1 MGGSRYWRSPYA
13 SALNRRNREAF
24 AEAAAP
30 SNNRVRFA
38 APALPTRQPSSQP
51 APEALPLQESTS
63 TINNTSAQKVLVNHS
78 PDRTKRKVENDS
90 LGVVKVKKRKSVKS
104 KDPQLE
110 GRVDESSKLRNEC
123 KLLKARNKN
132 LEARNKHL
140 EKIVSQFTVN
150 VAKYHSK
157 HGKDE
162 ERAEAGAD
170 DERGEEVQED
180 DNEKHQREEEEE
192 EAKEETDVADER
204 EEEEEEEEAKE
215 ETDVDDDRV
224 HVNEDN
230 DADFQGADVLPRV
243 IRAGGGPPGEFMPL
257 PHTEGADEF
266 RSAKRSCIEGASKIK
281 GVEMKNIVK
290 YLSGWVQPSKGDNDF
305 AMWLRKTAQ
314 IFSSLKPP
322 ENLEVFFNDANRA
335 PIKGLREFTDTG
347 VKFKSPLDQEE
358 SDFSRTPYNAVHI
371 AARTLEVSDEEL
383 REALK
388 VAKSG
393 NSRKYVMRAT
403 YLWLI
408 HISGEPILVYV
419 GESRD
424 AELRI
429 STHLTS
435 LFYKADGARMQN
447 GHRVAREHMHDKS
460 SEDIDVRLF
469 VISAHDEHS
478 ALYLAKSYVD
488 FCGENKPTILE
499 VARACAATGFY
510 SEAVYTAA
518 FESLHEQSRRGPG
531 GRIGL
536 NFSQPGIMHPPA
548 TNKLSLKNRI
558 NLSLASFNSTGS
570 SKVEPQLMFCETC
583 DNWKHTIAYAKDGTD
598 KQECKVCYETTRY
611 ANTER
616 FKCEVCEKYKTGFQK
631 KFTYPDGRDGV
642 RCQPCHNIAVRA
654 KREPWKCDGECQR
667 VMPGPSERRR
677 HPNGGY
683 QCPGCARRAKT
694 KQARQA
700 TTV

>member
-13 SALNRRNREAF
+13 SALNKRTREAF

-30 SNNRVRFA
+30 SNKRVRFA

-63 TINNTSAQKVLVNHS
+63 TINNSSAQKVLVNHL

-90 LGVVKVKKRKSVKS
+90 LGVVKEKKKKRVKS
-104 KDPQLE
+104 KDPHLE
-110 GRVDESSKLRNEC
+110 GRVDESSKLKNEC
-123 KLLKARNKN
+123 KLLKARNKH

-140 EKIVSQFTVN
+140 EKIVSQFKVH
-150 VAKYHSK
+150 VAKYYSK
-157 HGKDE
+157 HGKEGE
-162 ERAEAGAD
+162 ERAEAGTD
-170 DERGEEVQED
+170 DERGEEEVPED
-180 DNEKHQREEEEE
+180 ENEKHQSEEQED
-192 EAKEETDVADER
+192 EAKGETDVEDER
-204 EEEEEEEEAKE
+204 EEQEDEAKG
-215 ETDVDDDRV
+215 ETDVDEDRV

-230 DADFQGADVLPRV
+230 DADFQGNDVLPRV
-243 IRAGGGPPGEFMPL
+243 IRAGGGPPGGFMPL
-257 PHTEGADEF
+257 LHTEGAGEF
-266 RSAKRSCIEGASKIK
+266 RSAKRLCIEGVSKIK
-281 GVEMKNIVK
+281 GVEMKRIVE
-290 YLSGWVQPSKGDNDF
+290 YLSGWVQPSKGEYDF
-305 AMWLRKTAQ
+305 AVWLRTTAR

-322 ENLEVFFNDANRA
+322 DNLEVFFNDANRVL
-335 PIKGLREFTDTG
+335 IKGLREFTDTG

-371 AARTLEVSDEEL
+371 AAHTLEASNEEL

-469 VISAHDEHS
+469 VISAHDENS

-518 FESLHEQSRRGPG
+518 FESLHEQSRRGQG

-548 TNKLSLKNRI
+548 KNKLSLKNRI

-570 SKVEPQLMFCETC
+570 SKVERKLIFCVTC
-583 DNWKHTIAYAKDGTD
+583 DNWKHTTPYAIDGTD

-616 FKCEVCEKYKTGFQK
+616 FKCEVCEEYKTGFQK

-654 KREPWKCDGECQR
+654 KREPWKCEGECQR
-667 VMPGPSERRR
+667 IMPGPSERRR

-683 QCPGCARRAKT
+683 RCPGCVKRAKA